1 MSEWDCDSIEP
12 LSGVPRVRILD
23 EGGRELFTGY
33 YIYRLKRQIC
43 PFGDRVHPDDVDHL
57 VAVENEADWNLPR
70 RMTIKKVTPPHRIE
84 LIEPEERTCR
94 NIANETDREFGIPF
108 ICSECGANP
117 HDAES
122 YYCGFSGGEYDW
134 RFCPNCGARVTHD
147 A

>member
-1 MSEWDCDSIEP
+1 MPTNDERRKIAAELRENRDP
-12 LSGVPRVRILD
+12 LTPYNLVDYIFDDPWNHD
-23 EGGRELFTGY
+23 GGEEVAA
-33 YIYRLKRQIC
+33 RL
-43 PFGDRVHPDDVDHL
+43 
-57 VAVENEADWNLPR
+57 A
-70 RMTIKKVTPPHRIE
+70 E

-108 ICSECGANP
+108 ICSECGADP

-122 YYCGFSGGEYDW
+122 YYCGFSSGEYDW